1 MSTETYTR
9 PTAMET
15 PQIDPIGVP
24 EGTSRPASAVA
35 AERLR
40 EATTATARMPRAAM
54 VTAASGLVL
63 VIALAMMPWFQQQ
76 SLEGAPA
83 TSINGLGASHL
94 RGLVMLACGL
104 IPVAAFGLR
113 AAGVQLGGRLLNWRI
128 VASCG
133 AGAFLL
139 ILWTAVAPPVLSIS
153 GVVGGIASELGASSV
168 VNGITAAVGAGATPS
183 SGLYIALIASL
194 GVCFGGQF
202 LAGGPY
208 AAATTTTPA
217 GAFRKAFDVLHTRG
231 EQSALAPLITGPA
244 SVVLAVLGCIGH
256 DSTLIAFGFLVSIAT
271 TVLAV
276 SARGRLLAGGEEL
289 APVARKQ
296 MGFAFAPL
304 FLVLIVVAFAV
315 VSVDHTASLITSL

>member
-1 MSTETYTR
+1 MSTQTYTR
-9 PTAMET
+9 PATIEI
-15 PQIDPIGVP
+15 PQLAPTGASERASGSV
-24 EGTSRPASAVA
+24 GASAS
-35 AERLR
+35 ERLR
-40 EATTATARMPRAAM
+40 DATAAAAKMPRAAM

-104 IPVAAFGLR
+104 LPVAAFGLR

-128 VASCG
+128 VAACG

-139 ILWTAVAPPVLSIS
+139 ILWTAVAPPVLSVS
-153 GVVGGIASELGASSV
+153 GVVGGIASALGASSV
-168 VNGITAAVGAGATPS
+168 VNGITAVVGAGATPS
-183 SGLYIALIASL
+183 GGLYIALIASL

-202 LAGGPY
+202 LEGGPY
-208 AAATTTTPA
+208 AAATGTTPA
-217 GAFRKAFDVLHTRG
+217 GRFRKAFDVLHARG
-231 EQSALAPLITGPA
+231 EHSALAPLVTGPA
-244 SVVLAVLGCIGH
+244 SIVLAVLGCIGH
-256 DSTLIAFGFLVSIAT
+256 DSALVAFGFLVAIAT

-276 SARGRLLAGGEEL
+276 SGRGRLLAGGEEL

-296 MGFAFAPL
+296 LGLAFAPV
-304 FLVLIVVAFAV
+304 FLVVIVVAFAV
-315 VSVDHTASLITSL
+315 VSVSHTASLITSL